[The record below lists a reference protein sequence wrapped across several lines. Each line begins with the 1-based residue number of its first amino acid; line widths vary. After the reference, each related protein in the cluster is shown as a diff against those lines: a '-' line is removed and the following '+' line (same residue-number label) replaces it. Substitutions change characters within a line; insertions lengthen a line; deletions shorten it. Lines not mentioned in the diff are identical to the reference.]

1 MTSALY
7 GSRAKNT
14 LMREYIS
21 LFKLRI
27 VFLLVFVALV
37 TAVTAS
43 RGTLHPGK
51 ILLLAVAGAL
61 ASAGASILNHY
72 FDRDID
78 GIMDRTRNRPLP
90 KGKVAPHI
98 ACWLGVVLIAL
109 SIAISSKLNFLTS
122 AYILSGA
129 LVYILIYTIWLKRRS
144 AANIV
149 IGGAAGSCAVLAGY
163 SAMMGNTTLAAIL
176 MALLVFL
183 WTPPHFWAFAIVHKS
198 SYAKAMIPMLPV
210 TQGEARTARLI
221 LMHTILL
228 VQASLLLYALG
239 YFGVLYLVIAIV
251 FGMLFVAA
259 NVKLV
264 LEPTKRAAWGSYKL
278 SGIYLI
284 ALFAGML
291 LDTLYPI

>member
-1 MTSALY
+1 
-7 GSRAKNT
+7 
-14 LMREYIS
+14 MRVYAS

-27 VFLLVFVALV
+27 VVLLVFVAMV

-43 RGTLHPGK
+43 RGDLHPGK
-51 ILLLAVAGAL
+51 IVLLAIAGSL

-78 GIMDRTRNRPLP
+78 GVMKRTRNRPLP
-90 KGKVAPHI
+90 SGKVAPHL
-98 ACWLGVVLIAL
+98 ACWLGILLVAL
-109 SIAISSKLNFLTS
+109 SIFISSRLNFLTS

-129 LVYILIYTIWLKRRS
+129 LVYIIVYTVWLKRRS

-163 SAMMGNTTLAAIL
+163 AAMEGNTTLAAIL
-176 MALLVFL
+176 IALLVFL

-198 SYAKAMIPMLPV
+198 SYKRAMIPMLPV
-210 TQGEARTARLI
+210 TQGETRAARLI
-221 LMHTILL
+221 LMHTVLL

-239 YFGVLYLVIAIV
+239 YFGLLYLATAVI
-251 FGMLFVAA
+251 FGLLFMAF

-264 LEPTKRAAWGSYKL
+264 LHPTKRSAWSSYKL
-278 SGIYLI
+278 SGVYLV

-291 LDTLYPI
+291 LDTLFKLA